1 VSCATV
7 IFSSKPSDQTET
19 KEIMFQMEKN
29 NRGPVERP
37 RKEVRNNGKNNFGN
51 DISLFW
57 DDHRLQRS
65 NSFVEVSQEVVFQ
78 GCRRSGLSSTWCYAS
93 VKFCKECVSFGQ

>member
-1 VSCATV
+1 
-7 IFSSKPSDQTET
+7 
-19 KEIMFQMEKN
+19 MFQMEKN

-78 GCRRSGLSSTWCYAS
+78 GCRELRSTWCYAS
-93 VKFCKECVSFGQ
+93 VMFCKECVSFGQ